1 MAEGHPIVAFFE
13 PLIVWFGERR
23 GFAELRRRLLEHA
36 EGRIV
41 EIGAGAG
48 PNFRHY
54 RLGVVVE
61 ATEPDPHMLK
71 RAKRAARKAGERVT
85 VERAGAEALPFAD
98 GSVDTVVSTGVFCS
112 VPDQAAALAEVK
124 RILKPGGK
132 LLLME
137 HVRSD
142 DPGLAAKQ
150 DKAEP
155 RQVRFGGGCHPN
167 RDTLSALAAAGFD
180 TEAIEHQNLPLP
192 KLTRRAILGVARKP
206 AYRSSD

>member
-13 PLIVWFGERR
+13 PLIVWFGERI
-23 GFAELRRRLLEHA
+23 GLGEWRRRLLKDA
-36 EGRIV
+36 DGRIV

-54 RLGVVVE
+54 PGGVVVE

-71 RAKRAARKAGERVT
+71 RAKKAARKAGRGFT
-85 VERAGAEALPFAD
+85 VERAGAEALPFPD
-98 GSVDTVVSTGVFCS
+98 GSVDTVVSTGVFCT
-112 VPDQAAALAEVK
+112 VPDQATALAEVK
-124 RILKPGGK
+124 RVLKPGGK

-137 HVRSD
+137 HVRSA

-150 DKAEP
+150 DKAER

-167 RDTLSALAAAGFD
+167 RDTLSAVVAAGFD
-180 TEAIEHQNLPLP
+180 TEAIEHRRLPGS
-192 KLTRRAILGVARKP
+192 KLTSAAIFGVARKP
-206 AYRSSD
+206 S